1 MLTRRSFLASCGAA
15 AVLPGLTLAKA
26 PTDRRLAV
34 IVLRGGMDGLAA
46 VVPLGDPDHKTARGA
61 LALSGEAVRP
71 LDTFFALHGALEP
84 LLPYYKKGQVLA
96 VHAVASP
103 YRERSHFDGQ
113 DVLEGGGARPHALND
128 GWLNRAL
135 KLLGPVP
142 AMAFGQGVP
151 LALRGE
157 AAVSSWAPA
166 ALPGLSPDTIR
177 RLATLYKEDRLLAHA
192 LEEGVQMEAFVDDVL
207 GGDMERGMSG
217 GRDFAK
223 LADAAGRLM
232 ASEEGPR
239 VAVLDLGGWDTHTGQ
254 GGRMAQPLSR
264 LAAGIVALAEALGPA
279 WSRTVVVAA
288 SEFGRTVAA
297 NGTNGTDHGTAG
309 AVLLAGGAVKGG
321 RVVADWP
328 GLAKAKLHQGRDLR
342 PTADLRSV
350 FKGILHGHLGIDRK
364 RLDGIVFP
372 DSAGAKAL
380 DGLVRA

>member
-1 MLTRRSFLASCGAA
+1 MLTRRSFLATCGAA
-15 AVLPGLTLAKA
+15 TVLPGLALAKA

-46 VVPLGDPDHKTARGA
+46 VAPLGDPDYASARGR
-61 LALSGEAVRP
+61 LAMTKEATRP
-71 LDTFFALHGALEP
+71 LNGFFGLHEALEP
-84 LLPYYKKGQVLA
+84 LLPFYRKGQMLP

-103 YRERSHFDGQ
+103 YRERSHFDAQ
-113 DVLEGGGARPHALND
+113 DVLEGGGAKPHAFAD

-135 KLLGPVP
+135 QVLGSVP

-157 AAVSSWAPA
+157 VAVSSWAPSP
-166 ALPGLSPDTIR
+166 LPGLAPETVR
-177 RLATLYKEDRLLAHA
+177 RLAALYRDDPLLAEA
-192 LEEGVQMEAFVDDVL
+192 LEEGVQMEAFVDDTL
-207 GGDMERGMSG
+207 GGEMERKMGG
-217 GRDFAK
+217 GRNFAK
-223 LADAAGRLM
+223 LAEAAGRLM
-232 ASEEGPR
+232 AAEQGPR
-239 VAVLDLGGWDTHTGQ
+239 VAVLECGGWDTHTGQ
-254 GGRMAQPLSR
+254 GGRLAQPLSQ
-264 LAAGIVALAEALGPA
+264 LAGGIVALAKALGPA

-328 GLAKAKLHQGRDLR
+328 GLAKAKLHQGRDLK
-342 PTADLRSV
+342 PTVDLRSV
-350 FKGILHGHLGIDRK
+350 FKGVLQGHLGIDRK
-364 RLDGIVFP
+364 RLDGVVFP

-380 DGLVRA
+380 DGLVHA